1 MWWAWAAGDP
11 DTVPRERIRGVDG
24 GNLRGTGDL
33 RRPEGRGLREEAA
46 GGARGDPEESRGRR
60 GDGAA
65 GEPEG
70 LRGQG
75 TAVCGAGEGSGAP
88 HALGGATK
96 SGGTPWRRR
105 TLLSGGDGGLN
116 DPAPFKTPLSPPK
129 PSANR
134 RPRAPRA
141 PPIAAGGRGHGW
153 RSSPPSRQSE
163 GAPGAFKPATQKEK
177 PRDGQQNRPIEERGG
192 GCCAAGLHACTVA
205 VGGVM
210 YWGGQGRSPGSH
222 WDTLGS
228 FWRHAGAY
236 WTGPGDPLGWPLC
249 PTGVY
254 CAGSGT
260 HWAGSRHPLGPI
272 GRTLVTHWDTLG
284 SFWGHAGTCWAGS
297 HVPLGHTLQGL
308 GPTGEAPGTHW
319 GHWGTVVLPLQ
330 QALGPWSMPLRT
342 CPRATD
348 RGAAAPCRQ
357 RPKPLGCCPNPAPQ
371 PCLRTLACPL
381 LCREGDGAR
390 FLCMVPPSAAGTPGG
405 ANRAARKP
413 GEANPSACAV
423 GEAAL
428 LTQGPATLTSLEMEP
443 CDFTPPSMVFPPPCH
458 PVCADPN
465 GAEAQAWLQT
475 LSPFPEL
482 AAACPPPPPPCP
494 SLQQAM
500 SWAGPSPPNRALG
513 VIQNTDF
520 FVSLFLGQ

>member
-96 SGGTPWRRR
+96 SGGTPWRRQ

-228 FWRHAGAY
+228 FWRHAGAC

-249 PTGVY
+249 PTGVLL
-254 CAGSGT
+254 CRLWDPLGRFQAPTGT
-260 HWAGSRHPLGPI
+260 HWAYPGDPLGYT
-272 GRTLVTHWDTLG
+272 GQLLG
-284 SFWGHAGTCWAGS
+284 TRRDL
-297 HVPLGHTLQGL
+297 LGWLSC
-308 GPTGEAPGTHW
+308 PTGSYSAGPGTHW
-319 GHWGTVVLPLQ
+319 GGPGDPLGTLGHSGTASSTSTGPLEHAPAHLPQGHRPGGCRPVQAETQTSRLLPEPRAPALPAHPCLPAPLQ
-330 QALGPWSMPLRT
+330 
-342 CPRATD
+342 
-348 RGAAAPCRQ
+348 
-357 RPKPLGCCPNPAPQ
+357 
-371 PCLRTLACPL
+371 
-381 LCREGDGAR
+381 
-390 FLCMVPPSAAGTPGG
+390 GG
-405 ANRAARKP
+405 
-413 GEANPSACAV
+413 
-423 GEAAL
+423 
-428 LTQGPATLTSLEMEP
+428 
-443 CDFTPPSMVFPPPCH
+443 
-458 PVCADPN
+458 
-465 GAEAQAWLQT
+465 
-475 LSPFPEL
+475 
-482 AAACPPPPPPCP
+482 
-494 SLQQAM
+494 
-500 SWAGPSPPNRALG
+500 
-513 VIQNTDF
+513 
-520 FVSLFLGQ
+520 